1 MSGQQLTDD
10 DIRSMTPAERQD
22 LVLRMAPT
30 PAERREVVLWV
41 VTDPAERREL
51 IRGLA
56 PGPNAGFPSARAI
69 ARVRRWRLTL
79 MVLCIAALIPW
90 TVYLAVTLPSHY
102 EAHNWVA
109 TWVGFDILLTVMLA
123 LTAISG
129 WRRRQLLFP
138 AAFASGV
145 LLICDAWFDV
155 LTSHAGTDLV
165 QALLSAVLIELPL
178 AFILIAGP
186 LRLLRYVAIRNGLVD
201 PAVRLWRMPIPIPE
215 FWPDRKVPSA

>member
-1 MSGQQLTDD
+1 VSGVQLTNE
-10 DIRSMTPAERQD
+10 DIQAMSPQERQA
-22 LVLRMAPT
+22 LVLRLAPT
-30 PAERREVVLWV
+30 PSARRELILGVVA
-41 VTDPAERREL
+41 DPAERREL
-51 IRGLA
+51 IRELA
-56 PGPNAGFPSARAI
+56 PGPSAGFPSARAI
-69 ARVRRWRLTL
+69 ERVRRWRLTL
-79 MVLCIAALIPW
+79 MVLCVAALIPW

-109 TWVGFDILLTVMLA
+109 TWVGFDILLTAMLA

-155 LTSHAGTDLV
+155 LTSHPGADLV

-201 PAVRLWRMPIPIPE
+201 PAVRLWRMPVPVPE